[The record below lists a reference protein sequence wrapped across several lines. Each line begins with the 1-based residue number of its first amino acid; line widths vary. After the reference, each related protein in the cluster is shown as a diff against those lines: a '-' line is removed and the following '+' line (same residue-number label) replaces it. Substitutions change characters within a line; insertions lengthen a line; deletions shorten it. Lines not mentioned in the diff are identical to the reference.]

1 MGLIPAWGRPLEKEN
16 GNPLQ
21 YSCLKKSH
29 WQSLAFTVCGV
40 TKSHTQLSNWC
51 IHSRWRPFTSHEED
65 SHQKIN
71 LQKPWSWISNCHN
84 TDKTNVYYLSSQSV
98 IDISCHLKSSP
109 EPLFRCQL
117 FHLYPLNFPPITQ
130 TLKLMIL
137 YFIACFQ
144 LAKPSLFPIL
154 SLSEWHSLSYNVSQ
168 NPRIHSWH
176 FFLPCASYSIH
187 PSIVFYILQFSC
199 SVMSDSLQP
208 HEPQHARP
216 PCPSPTPRVHPN
228 PCPLCRWCHPT
239 ISSSVVPI
247 SSVFLKSVHISP
259 FLFHTWPSQF
269 SSVQHLSC
277 VWLFATP

>member
-154 SLSEWHSLSYNVSQ
+154 PLSEWHSLSYNISQ

-187 PSIVFYILQFSC
+187 PSIVFYILQFS
-199 SVMSDSLQP
+199 
-208 HEPQHARP
+208 
-216 PCPSPTPRVHPN
+216 
-228 PCPLCRWCHPT
+228 
-239 ISSSVVPI
+239 
-247 SSVFLKSVHISP
+247 
-259 FLFHTWPSQF
+259 
-269 SSVQHLSC
+269 SVQLLSH
-277 VWLFATP
+277 VWLFATPWTAACQASLSITNSQSPPKPMSLVSVMPSNHIILCRPHLLSIS